1 MNHKMA
7 ALWFSMKRTATD
19 SMTTSF
25 MLEAHEFAVKRKIGG
40 VSDWGY
46 NMISTLKSES
56 IILGPSTKEKLWE
69 QI

>member
-40 VSDWGY
+40 VSD
-46 NMISTLKSES
+46 
-56 IILGPSTKEKLWE
+56 
-69 QI
+69 